1 MSRQAPQTASSS
13 GSRNGRRC
21 TGGATTDTTSSW
33 RDAVEEVADEGDE
46 EVVGNGLVGD
56 EQAVVRRAPELVD
69 DHLDID
75 VGADLGGPQ
84 AFAIWGVQ

>member
-1 MSRQAPQTASSS
+1 MSRQAL
-13 GSRNGRRC
+13 
-21 TGGATTDTTSSW
+21 
-33 RDAVEEVADEGDE
+33 RDAVEEVADEGDEGDE

-75 VGADLGGPQ
+75 VGADLAGVLGGPQ